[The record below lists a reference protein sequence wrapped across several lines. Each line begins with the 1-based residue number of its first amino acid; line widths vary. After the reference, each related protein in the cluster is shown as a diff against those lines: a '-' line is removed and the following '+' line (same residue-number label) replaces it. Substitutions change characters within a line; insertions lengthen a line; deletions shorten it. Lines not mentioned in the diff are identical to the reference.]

1 MCACGG
7 EPGTREHFFLYGPLY
22 ATPRATLSAS
32 LRIALSSAAIFM
44 PTNQE
49 NALHILAD
57 NLSAVQRPIDPRPS
71 PGQTIRLA
79 IRNSLISMEETHPQ
93 VRVVVHWVP
102 GHIGI
107 DGNEEADELAKSAV
121 EEAGRA
127 LAKSTTAHEKRAKA
141 RRGLRAMAFD
151 PKAVSE
157 SSSSDGGD
165 SEYEEGGRR
174 GDLAMTTRRI
184 AARAP
189 STQDRDLGDGR
200 LGGGWELPRSVSAI
214 WASYRAAL
222 HQQWAKE
229 WSAATTGAGLRAI
242 ARSPP
247 GPSFSRFHAQLTR
260 RQSTL
265 LSRLRTG
272 VCDLGAY
279 RAHFDPDKELCE
291 CGEVESREHFLLLCP
306 LYAAPRATLL
316 SELRK
321 PTLPPIAFLLS
332 DPSATKATL
341 RFLANSGRFD
351 SLYSPLAD
359 PPLSG

>member
-1 MCACGG
+1 
-7 EPGTREHFFLYGPLY
+7 
-22 ATPRATLSAS
+22 
-32 LRIALSSAAIFM
+32 
-44 PTNQE
+44 
-49 NALHILAD
+49 
-57 NLSAVQRPIDPRPS
+57 
-71 PGQTIRLA
+71 
-79 IRNSLISMEETHPQ
+79 
-93 VRVVVHWVP
+93 
-102 GHIGI
+102 
-107 DGNEEADELAKSAV
+107 LAKSAV

-260 RQSTL
+260 GNRP
-265 LSRLRTG
+265 
-272 VCDLGAY
+272 CFPDYAPAY
-279 RAHFDPDKELCE
+279 
-291 CGEVESREHFLLLCP
+291 
-306 LYAAPRATLL
+306 ATLAPTARTLIRTRNCASAEKL
-316 SELRK
+316 SPGNTSSSSALST
-321 PTLPPIAFLLS
+321 PLLAPPSSQNFAS
-332 DPSATKATL
+332 PPSHPSPSCSATPPPPRRLSASLPTRGDSTRSTRRQQTPL
-341 RFLANSGRFD
+341 FLDSPPPSSFCLTRHHSPSLCLHHIPL
-351 SLYSPLAD
+351 SLYSNSIFLTQTSRFFLRASPF
-359 PPLSG
+359 LSHFE

>member
-189 STQDRDLGDGR
+189 STQDRDLGDG
-200 LGGGWELPRSVSAI
+200 
-214 WASYRAAL
+214 
-222 HQQWAKE
+222 
-229 WSAATTGAGLRAI
+229 
-242 ARSPP
+242 
-247 GPSFSRFHAQLTR
+247 
-260 RQSTL
+260 
-265 LSRLRTG
+265 
-272 VCDLGAY
+272 
-279 RAHFDPDKELCE
+279 
-291 CGEVESREHFLLLCP
+291 
-306 LYAAPRATLL
+306 
-316 SELRK
+316 
-321 PTLPPIAFLLS
+321 
-332 DPSATKATL
+332 
-341 RFLANSGRFD
+341 
-351 SLYSPLAD
+351 
-359 PPLSG
+359 